1 MLQIPRDVYKA
12 RKILKQRVC
21 FRVENG
27 NANNIWL
34 NPWIFYL
41 PSFISLPKQ
50 GSNHTIKLI
59 NWVLE

>member
-12 RKILKQRVC
+12 RNILKQRVC

-41 PSFISLPKQ
+41 PSLFRCQNKDP
-50 GSNHTIKLI
+50 TIQL
-59 NWVLE
+59 N